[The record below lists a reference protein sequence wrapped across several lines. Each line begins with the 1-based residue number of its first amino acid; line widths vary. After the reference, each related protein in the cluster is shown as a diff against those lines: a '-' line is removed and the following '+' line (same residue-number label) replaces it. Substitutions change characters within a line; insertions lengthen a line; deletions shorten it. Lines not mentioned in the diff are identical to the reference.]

1 MDKART
7 RQKGGLGLGLS
18 LAQQIAEA
26 HNGRIT
32 VEDNQP
38 RGTKF
43 TVRLRTSPSPKS
55 AKVNKSNRIDCKLMH
70 YE

>member
-1 MDKART
+1 MAK
-7 RQKGGLGLGLS
+7 KGGLGLGLS

-55 AKVNKSNRIDCKLMH
+55 AKVNKK
-70 YE
+70 